1 MLSRSLE
8 ELDYMFEARIPTRQF
23 GKFDSTAM
31 MEDKRRQ
38 HHTNVE
44 DVREEPEKMV
54 EGEPQY
60 TV

>member
-1 MLSRSLE
+1 
-8 ELDYMFEARIPTRQF
+8 MFEARIPTRQF
-23 GKFDSTAM
+23 GNFDSTAM

>member
-1 MLSRSLE
+1 
-8 ELDYMFEARIPTRQF
+8 
-23 GKFDSTAM
+23 

-54 EGEPQY
+54 EGEVQY